1 MKFSLH
7 SETLLFICLIE
18 VLSLEG
24 FVSFILGFSFLYIL
38 LFLRLRLNLFYILA
52 ATFLLSGDYTNCGG
66 KMCLD

>member
-1 MKFSLH
+1 MKFSLA

-24 FVSFILGFSFLYIL
+24 FVSFILDCFSFLYIL

-52 ATFLLSGDYTNCGG
+52 ATCLLSGD
-66 KMCLD
+66 